1 MSGAD
6 PVVTSSSLHLHNPN
20 PDHNQTNNHLQF
32 PNPLDPN
39 SANQYPNPTT
49 PNSSGSNNDE
59 PGENSPRA
67 AVSSEPGSGSAST
80 VRKPRGRPAGSKNK
94 PRPPVIITRDS
105 PNVLRSHVMEI
116 ASGAD
121 IMEAISTFARKRQ
134 RGVSVLSGSGVVT
147 NVTIRQPSAPPGTVA
162 TLHGRF
168 EILSLSGAFL
178 PAPSPPGASGLMIYL
193 AGGQGQV
200 VGGSVM
206 GELVASG
213 PVMIIAASFS
223 NATYD
228 RLPLQDEDTVQM
240 PPSQPA
246 GEGGM
251 PMQPHSPG
259 SGGGGPPAGMASDH
273 ASMPFYS
280 LPPNMMP
287 NGQMAHDVLGSWA
300 SPAATSRP
308 PPSF

>member
-1 MSGAD
+1 MD
-6 PVVTSSSLHLHNPN
+6 PG
-20 PDHNQTNNHLQF
+20 
-32 PNPLDPN
+32 
-39 SANQYPNPTT
+39 SATQYQNPTT
-49 PNSSGSNNDE
+49 TNSSGSNNDE
-59 PGENSPRA
+59 PGENSPGA
-67 AVSSEPGSGSAST
+67 AVSSEPGSGSASMG
-80 VRKPRGRPAGSKNK
+80 RKPRGRPAGSKNK
-94 PRPPVIITRDS
+94 PKPPVIITRDS

-134 RGVSVLSGSGVVT
+134 RGVSILSGTGVVT
-147 NVTIRQPSAPPGTVA
+147 NVTIRQPSGPPGTVA

-200 VGGSVM
+200 IGGSVM

-228 RLPLQDEDTVQM
+228 RLPLQEEEHVQM
-240 PPSQPA
+240 PQSQPT
-246 GEGGM
+246 GEGGV

-259 SGGGGPPAGMASDH
+259 SGGGPPPPGMASDH
-273 ASMPFYS
+273 ASMPFYG

-287 NGQMAHDVLGSWA
+287 NGQIQHEVLGSWA

>member
-20 PDHNQTNNHLQF
+20 PDHNPTNNHLQF

-59 PGENSPRA
+59 PGENSPSA
-67 AVSSEPGSGSAST
+67 NVSSEPGSGSAST

-206 GELVASG
+206 GELLASG

-228 RLPLQDEDTVQM
+228 RLPLEEENVQM

-251 PMQPHSPG
+251 SMQPHSPG
-259 SGGGGPPAGMASDH
+259 SGGGGPPAGMTSDH
-273 ASMPFYS
+273 ASMPFYNS
-280 LPPNMMP
+280 LPPNLMP
-287 NGQMAHDVLGSWA
+287 NGQLSHEVLGSWA
-300 SPAATSRP
+300 SPAATSRL